1 MGQKNQNEGRGKIN
15 WLKIL
20 ATPVAIVI
28 ALVYM
33 FMQSAKNPVI
43 AVDGVEFKLRDRA
56 KVLTDAGFEITGGSS
71 LDGETWDDSFY
82 LEKDGVRYGA
92 LVLYNVSTSS
102 QELSECQIGEFSTEA
117 DPEFYE
123 GADKVTVN
131 GMPAVGM
138 SESEAKDNFGIER
151 DAEDTAAYNKVGEC
165 SVMLSFYDD
174 ASDVYEHF
182 SISYDFGKAY

>member
-1 MGQKNQNEGRGKIN
+1 MK
-15 WLKIL
+15 
-20 ATPVAIVI
+20 
-28 ALVYM
+28 
-33 FMQSAKNPVI
+33 S
-43 AVDGVEFKLRDRA
+43 
-56 KVLTDAGFEITGGSS
+56 GG
-71 LDGETWDDSFY
+71 
-82 LEKDGVRYGA
+82 EKTNGTA

-102 QELSECQIGEFSTEA
+102 QELSECQIGGFSTEA

-165 SVMLSFYDD
+165 SVMLSFYYD